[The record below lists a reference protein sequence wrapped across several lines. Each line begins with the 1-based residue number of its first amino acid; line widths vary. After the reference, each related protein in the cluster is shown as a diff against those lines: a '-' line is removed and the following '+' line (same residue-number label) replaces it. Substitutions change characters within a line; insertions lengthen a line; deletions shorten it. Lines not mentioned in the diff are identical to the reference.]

1 MSNNTGYITDGTFDK
16 IDVSKISVNKDI
28 TDPSTGII
36 DTDKLNVNSEI
47 ETDTIYCKNLV
58 VTENLSI
65 PVENMPNVAKNVII
79 DRIQGPKVIKV
90 NQNMGKISYDGTLKD
105 LKATSNTGDKR
116 SVTDTHA
123 NITNNTRFKENI
135 MLYGWSPSD
144 GSDTVL
150 HQSNY
155 KDIDID
161 EHVYYQGCGYIIGF
175 NNPSMIKQ
183 QK

>member
-65 PVENMPNVAKNVII
+65 PVENMPNVAK
-79 DRIQGPKVIKV
+79 K
-90 NQNMGKISYDGTLKD
+90 M
-105 LKATSNTGDKR
+105 
-116 SVTDTHA
+116 
-123 NITNNTRFKENI
+123 
-135 MLYGWSPSD
+135 
-144 GSDTVL
+144 
-150 HQSNY
+150 
-155 KDIDID
+155 
-161 EHVYYQGCGYIIGF
+161 
-175 NNPSMIKQ
+175 
-183 QK
+183 